1 VEKAVNSLLK
11 KFLECNRT
19 QIKNKDD
26 IYLML
31 DAGWSHFG
39 WWARKCTIITL
50 METQDFLYIYSM
62 LLKKKTILA
71 LQEVIVV
78 EF

>member
-11 KFLECNRT
+11 KFLECNRI

-31 DAGWSHFG
+31 DAGWSYFG
-39 WWARKCTIITL
+39 WWARKCTIIAIDGNTGL
-50 METQDFLYIYSM
+50 SIYIQHAIKEKNYIGSSRGNSC
-62 LLKKKTILA
+62 
-71 LQEVIVV
+71 
-78 EF
+78 